1 METNYIVQALEKLRW
16 QSETQRLK
24 KFQKNWEQYYGKG
37 PKPMAVKSG
46 KPDDNVRLNF
56 ARMIV
61 DKGVSFLFGKEVK
74 FELTEGEKTP
84 AEQWL
89 DDCWAANRKMTTLQK
104 VALNGGVCGHSF
116 VRLYTEPGKKF
127 PRVIVLD
134 PETVTISLAAD
145 DIDTVYSYKIQ
156 YPSIDPDTDKSVT
169 VRQVIERDG
178 PYWRIKDERGDIG
191 AGSWQTISDSKWPYT
206 FPPIVDCQNL
216 PAPNEFWG
224 ISDIE
229 DDLIE
234 VMNANNFIMSN
245 LVKIVRYHGH
255 PKTWG
260 TGFQP
265 TQMNTAVDET
275 IVLPLNATLQNLEM
289 SGDMDKVL
297 NIYKE
302 LKLFTH
308 ELSRVP
314 EVATGKVE
322 SIGQLSGVALEILYQ
337 PLLEKTETKRM
348 TYGDM
353 LVEINRRLL
362 ALGGYGEELY
372 TALRWQELLPKD
384 SLMQANAALALKQLG
399 VSGDTLMQEAGYDP
413 DVEREKRKLED
424 TGLGEALLRSFD
436 AGGELTE

>member
-1 METNYIVQALEKLRW
+1 
-16 QSETQRLK
+16 
-24 KFQKNWEQYYGKG
+24 
-37 PKPMAVKSG
+37 
-46 KPDDNVRLNF
+46 
-56 ARMIV
+56 
-61 DKGVSFLFGKEVK
+61 
-74 FELTEGEKTP
+74 
-84 AEQWL
+84 
-89 DDCWAANRKMTTLQK
+89 
-104 VALNGGVCGHSF
+104 
-116 VRLYTEPGKKF
+116 
-127 PRVIVLD
+127 
-134 PETVTISLAAD
+134 
-145 DIDTVYSYKIQ
+145 
-156 YPSIDPDTDKSVT
+156 

>member
-1 METNYIVQALEKLRW
+1 METNYIAQTLEKLRYE
-16 QSETQRLK
+16 SETQRLE
-24 KFQKNWEQYYGKG
+24 KFQKNWLQYYGRG
-37 PKPMAVKSG
+37 PKPMAIKSG

-74 FELTEGEKTP
+74 FELEEGEKTA

-104 VALNGGVCGHSF
+104 IALNGGVCGHAF

-134 PETVTISLAAD
+134 PETVTVSLAAD
-145 DIDTVYSYKIQ
+145 DIDNIYGYKIQ
-156 YPSIDPDTDKSVT
+156 YPSIDPVTDKTVT

-178 PYWRIKDERGDIG
+178 PYWNIKDQRGQVENG
-191 AGSWQTISDSKWPYT
+191 YWETISDTRWPYT
-206 FPPIVDCQNL
+206 FAPIVDCQNL

-224 ISDIE
+224 MSDIE

-234 VMNANNFIMSN
+234 VMNTNNFIMSN

-260 TGFQP
+260 TGFKSEQLD
-265 TQMNTAVDET
+265 TAVDQT
-275 IVLPLNATLQNLEM
+275 ILLPIGGTLQNLEM
-289 SGDMDKVL
+289 SGDLDKIL
-297 NIYKE
+297 NLYKE
-302 LKLFTH
+302 LKQFTH
-308 ELSRVP
+308 ELSRIP
-314 EVATGKVE
+314 EVSTGKVE
-322 SIGQLSGVALEILYQ
+322 STGQLSGVALEILYQ

-353 LVEINRRLL
+353 LIEINRRLL
-362 ALGGYGEELY
+362 AIAGYGDELY

-384 SLMQANAALALKQLG
+384 NLMQANSALALKALG
-399 VSGDTLMQEAGYDP
+399 VSGDTLVQEFGYDP
-413 DVEREKRKLED
+413 DVEREKRARESD
-424 TGLGEALLRSFD
+424 LGSALLQAFD
-436 AGGELTE
+436 QGGVSTEE